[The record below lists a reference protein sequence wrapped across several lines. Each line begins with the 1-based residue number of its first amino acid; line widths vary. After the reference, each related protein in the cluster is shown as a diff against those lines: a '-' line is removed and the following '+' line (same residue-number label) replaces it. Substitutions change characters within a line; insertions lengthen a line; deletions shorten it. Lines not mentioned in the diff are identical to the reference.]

1 MTELQDSGE
10 DVSTPG
16 KGLRRAAWTGV
27 ASGVSG
33 VVLFGLAI
41 LGSLRSESAYDTLM
55 HGALALGL
63 LGNALSLGVL
73 GIALCARSRYPGEV
87 IGQVSVLLPIP
98 FVLILPVCYFEA
110 LGRGLGGETAAS
122 NFYGTVG
129 SISFIL
135 APVTFIVGL
144 VAGIRSRGPS
154 NGVK

>member
-1 MTELQDSGE
+1 MTELQNSE
-10 DVSTPG
+10 ENANASG

-27 ASGVSG
+27 ASGVG
-33 VVLFGLAI
+33 GLVLVGLAI
-41 LGSLRSESAYDTLM
+41 LGSDDTLM
-55 HGALALGL
+55 LGALALGI

-73 GIALCARSRYPGEV
+73 GIALVARSRYPGEV

-110 LGRGLGGETAAS
+110 LGRGLGGDTAAS

-129 SISFIL
+129 SISLIL
-135 APVTFIVGL
+135 APVTFIAGL